1 MCALSSTAA
10 AEPFSQIVLEVLRM
24 TRLLLASLLLVPA
37 LITGADRR
45 AKNIVLFLADAGGI
59 PTINAASLHGYGAPR
74 KLFLQRMP
82 HVGLSDTSSA
92 VHFVSDSAAGMT
104 AIVTGQKT
112 RNGFIAQS
120 ESGERGVRDGVPLK
134 TILEYAEERGLSTG
148 IITNDAVTGAT
159 PASLYAKAN
168 DRASTAVIFPQVF
181 APRFGDGVDVM
192 IGAGRPAIAKAL
204 AAAGLDL
211 DALARDKGRPLLAAI
226 AEVAPD
232 AKRAIVLYESAQFEL
247 AEAMQVA
254 VRVLSRNPKGYFLM
268 VEWDTHTDNLR
279 RGLDRMVELDRA
291 IEQTAKDSKNS
302 LLLFTADH
310 SFDIRVRGGEPG
322 RPLLEGFEEAE
333 AKRVEEKRRDIRIPA
348 VRMDNGHTG
357 EEVLVAAQGP
367 GAERVRG
374 YMANTDLFTV
384 MMAAF
389 GWK

>member
-1 MCALSSTAA
+1 
-10 AEPFSQIVLEVLRM
+10 M
-24 TRLLLASLLLVPA
+24 TRLLLACFMLLPV
-37 LITGADRR
+37 LITAADAR
-45 AKNIVLFLADAGGI
+45 AKNIILFLADAGGI

-74 KLFLQRMP
+74 RLFLQRMP

-92 VHFVSDSAAGMT
+92 VQFVTDSAAGMT

-120 ESGERGVRDGVPLK
+120 ASGERGVRDGTPLK

-192 IGAGRPAIAKAL
+192 IGAGRPVIAKAL
-204 AAAGLDL
+204 AAGDLDL
-211 DALARDKGRPLLAAI
+211 DGLAREKGRPLLASV
-226 AEVAPD
+226 AEVPPD
-232 AKRAIVLYESAQFEL
+232 AKRALVLYESAQFQL
-247 AEAMQVA
+247 AEAMPVA
-254 VRVLSRNPKGYFLM
+254 IRVLSRNPKGYFLM

-291 IEQTAKDSKNS
+291 IEQTAAGRKDT

-322 RPLLEGFEEAE
+322 KALLEGFDEAE
-333 AKRVEEKRRDIRIPA
+333 AKRIEEKRRDIRIPA

-367 GAERVRG
+367 GAERVHG